1 MQNRRRA
8 ALLLAAAFL
17 VGALCGA
24 AGMLVASQR
33 DVGPSQPRRRGPHG
47 YVEHL
52 TRTLDLSPAQR
63 DSVRAILERHRPA
76 MDSLRREV
84 APRFETLQNT
94 IRSEIRL
101 QLSPDQQERL
111 SDMTKRFDSM
121 RTRGEDRHAPR

>member
-8 ALLLAAAFL
+8 AILLAAMFL

-24 AGMLVASQR
+24 AGMLLANR
-33 DVGPSQPRRRGPHG
+33 EGVGPSRERRRGPGG

-52 TRTLDLSPAQR
+52 TRTLDLAPEQR
-63 DSVRAILERHRPA
+63 DSVRAIVERYRPA

-101 QLSPDQQERL
+101 QLSPDQQRRL
-111 SDMTKRFDSM
+111 ADMTKRFDSM
-121 RTRGEDRHAPR
+121 RTRGDDRHAPR

>member
-33 DVGPSQPRRRGPHG
+33 GMGPSQPRRRGPHG

-52 TRTLDLSPAQR
+52 TRTLDLSSAQR

-94 IRSEIRL
+94 IRSEIRT
-101 QLSPDQQERL
+101 QLTPEQQRKLDEMTSRLDKRKHTGGPD
-111 SDMTKRFDSM
+111 
-121 RTRGEDRHAPR
+121 APR

>member
-8 ALLLAAAFL
+8 AILLAAMFL

-24 AGMLVASQR
+24 AGMLLANR
-33 DVGPSQPRRRGPHG
+33 EGVGTRERRRGPRG

-52 TRTLDLSPAQR
+52 TRTLDLSPDQR
-63 DSVRAILERHRPA
+63 DSVRAIVERHRPA

-101 QLSPDQQERL
+101 QLSPDQQRRL
-111 SDMTKRFDSM
+111 ADMTKRFDSM
-121 RTRGEDRHAPR
+121 RTRGDTHHAPR

>member
-33 DVGPSQPRRRGPHG
+33 GMGPSQPRRRGPHG

>member
-33 DVGPSQPRRRGPHG
+33 GMGPSPPRRRGPHG

-52 TRTLDLSPAQR
+52 TRTLDLSSAQR

>member
-8 ALLLAAAFL
+8 AILLAAMFL

-24 AGMLVASQR
+24 AGMLLANR
-33 DVGPSQPRRRGPHG
+33 EGAGPSRARRRGPRG

-52 TRTLDLSPAQR
+52 TRTLDLSPEQR
-63 DSVRAILERHRPA
+63 DSVRAIVERYRPA

-101 QLSPDQQERL
+101 QLSPDQQRRL
-111 SDMTKRFDSM
+111 ADMTKRFDSM
-121 RTRGEDRHAPR
+121 RTRGDDNHAPR

>member
-8 ALLLAAAFL
+8 AILLAAMFL

-24 AGMLVASQR
+24 AGMLLANR
-33 DVGPSQPRRRGPHG
+33 EGVGPSPERRRGPRG

-52 TRTLDLSPAQR
+52 TRTLDLSPEQR
-63 DSVRAILERHRPA
+63 DSVRAIVERYRPA

-101 QLSPDQQERL
+101 QLSPDQQRRL
-111 SDMTKRFDSM
+111 ADMTKRFDSM
-121 RTRGEDRHAPR
+121 RTRGDDRHAPR